1 MLPKEIVDNI
11 LFQYLDDIELK
22 ITFKNFKKIDPN
34 NYKNIEKVVNVK
46 PIIGRDT
53 IYSYSIYR
61 FLKIHNSK
69 YYRINLNNM
78 KGEKFNHVQVSI
90 INTEIPIPIISI
102 GSVYY

>member
-90 INTEIPIPIISI
+90 INTEIPPMQS
-102 GSVYY
+102 